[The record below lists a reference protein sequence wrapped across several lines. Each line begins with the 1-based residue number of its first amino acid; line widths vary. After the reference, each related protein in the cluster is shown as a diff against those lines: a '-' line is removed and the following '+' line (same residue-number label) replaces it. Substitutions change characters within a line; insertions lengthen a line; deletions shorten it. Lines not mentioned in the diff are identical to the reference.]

1 MGKHKI
7 MKCKVSKFNPFNTNE
22 NPELDRVETYKTFYK
37 KRFRKL

>member
-1 MGKHKI
+1 MSKRLTI
-7 MKCKVSKFNPFNTNE
+7 SKFNPFNTND